1 MYRDTTMAVEITTA
15 KKISDVVPFLKDKLK
30 IDLKISDP
38 QAELLEILKED
49 EAKCRTFIMLL
60 YDIQETKRPRWYEK
74 GIKEDDIKN
83 PLVAHVGAVAAY
95 IKLLQPASKS
105 DKLLYNILLG
115 FAHDISET
123 AKCGDV
129 PYGNVLEFSKKLHD
143 FFGFD
148 QTKAMKIARLLKTHQ
163 DTCGELS
170 ILHQFNEKYSKIFND
185 EDTNSDMIWKTR
197 GVFFDAIV
205 TGSNPLLIKL
215 IEKVETNM
223 AYLSIYLEQMQHIK
237 DVLINNGNVIQYTN
251 SVCTQLKQKSPL
263 TEEET
268 NCLIITE
275 IQQLLLATKFYNV
288 IVAENPKK
296 CAEDQKEAK
305 SLLRYLFQ
313 STSELEIDANI
324 KKLQT
329 LLSCL
334 EKDECSIKL
343 EDISQIQEFLKRF
356 LKARIPQLEEKYY
369 TPEKINDCISK
380 IIEMRKI
387 SDSWRLTHQEIEIP
401 PYEGFFWDI
410 YDDFKKL
417 PEKLPINGESIKINA
432 LTVLIE
438 KLEAEIKKIEEES
451 KEKPV
456 ALDDSPKSLHNS
468 SDDTLKNLSSEIYG
482 VAKQTPPQAGDLST
496 MPNSEY
502 LKLPE
507 KFKEKLKL
515 EMKKIMELKT
525 ELQLKLTTQ
534 SVPAK
539 LLKDPTIV
547 LRPRSMSLPTNSRN
561 QYL

>member
-1 MYRDTTMAVEITTA
+1 MTDTM
-15 KKISDVVPFLKDKLK
+15 KIYNVVPSLKGKLK
-30 IDLKISDP
+30 IDLEISDL
-38 QAELLEILKED
+38 QVELLETLKED

-74 GIKEDDIKN
+74 GIEEDKIKN
-83 PLVAHVGAVAAY
+83 TLVAHVCAVASY

-105 DKLLYNILLG
+105 DKLPYDILLCV
-115 FAHDISET
+115 AHDISET

-129 PYGNVLEFSKKLHD
+129 PYGNVLEFSKKLYD

-148 QTKAMKIARLLKTHQ
+148 QTKAMKIARLFKTHQ

-185 EDTNSDMIWKTR
+185 VDTNADMIRKTR
-197 GVFFDAIV
+197 GVFFDVIV

-215 IEKVETNM
+215 TEKDETNM
-223 AYLSIYLEQMQHIK
+223 GYLSIHLEQMQHIK
-237 DVLINNGNVIQYTN
+237 DVLINNGNVIEYTD
-251 SVCTQLKQKSPL
+251 SVCARLKEKSPL
-263 TEEET
+263 TEEEI

-275 IQQLLLATKFYNV
+275 IQQLLIATKFYNV

-343 EDISQIQEFLKRF
+343 EDMSQIQEFLKRF

-432 LTVLIE
+432 LTVFIE

-547 LRPRSMSLPTNSRN
+547 LRPRSMSLPTNSRD